1 MLVVFLTGCATTGP
15 KFNNAKV
22 DFPIVNSD
30 NGRIY
35 LYRPSKLMGMGY
47 TPDIYLN
54 NVNIGKLSNGGFFYV
69 DKPEA
74 EYIIDSRDG
83 ETKSLDP
90 ENSIKFTVRKGETKY
105 IKFTFSKVGTAL
117 FLVKASIPVMH
128 PEVVDKKSAL
138 ADLEEMSY
146 INSSVE

>member
-15 KFNNAKV
+15 KFNDAKV
-22 DFPIVNSD
+22 DFPVVNSD

-54 NVNIGKLSNGGFFYV
+54 NVNIGKLSNDGFFYV